1 MSSKDTT
8 NINPIMDHSISEAEL
23 AKKWGK
29 SRKSLANWR
38 KSGKM
43 PMHFKRGAEYRYLVI
58 EIQKHER
65 SK

>member
-1 MSSKDTT
+1 MSSQDTI
-8 NINPIMDHSISEAEL
+8 INPFMDDSLSEAEL
-23 AKKWGK
+23 AQKWGK

-43 PMHFKRGAEYRYLVI
+43 PMHFKRGAEFRYLFI